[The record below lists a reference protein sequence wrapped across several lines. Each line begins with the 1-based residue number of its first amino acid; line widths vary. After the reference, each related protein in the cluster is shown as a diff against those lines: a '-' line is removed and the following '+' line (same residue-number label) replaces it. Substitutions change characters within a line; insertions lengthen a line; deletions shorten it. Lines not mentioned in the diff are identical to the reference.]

1 MFIGIVLYESGLRL
15 VENGYKIQR
24 NQPKHKKC
32 SLSSIPGG
40 GEVEK
45 RNIKC
50 SNPKRTIEII
60 ALNSFVDNNP
70 SFKNFSRSLYRKT
83 SLYSQVSQ

>member
-1 MFIGIVLYESGLRL
+1 MQFKQYSKERGRG
-15 VENGYKIQR
+15 
-24 NQPKHKKC
+24 
-32 SLSSIPGG
+32 
-40 GEVEK
+40 EK

-50 SNPKRTIEII
+50 SNPKRTTEIT

>member
-1 MFIGIVLYESGLRL
+1 MDTKSREI
-15 VENGYKIQR
+15 
-24 NQPKHKKC
+24 NQNIKNAVQAVFQ
-32 SLSSIPGG
+32 GRG
-40 GEVEK
+40 EK

-50 SNPKRTIEII
+50 SNPKRTIAIT

-83 SLYSQVSQ
+83 SLYSQVSQSSPGFMVPESHI